1 MRFKYLFLSMLLLI
15 LAFNMGAIAAE
26 DATIGDYSFTIPEDY
41 NITNQTDDVIL
52 LEDSVQYYSLSIT
65 DVKENLDN
73 EEILKRLMSQGYE
86 LEKEGNSTKGIF
98 NVTEYT
104 YNFKDAYYG
113 FLYICEN
120 GDDKLV
126 ITHGTSG
133 EDEYF
138 LSAPDF
144 DVNDILDSME
154 KN

>member
-1 MRFKYLFLSMLLLI
+1 MVLI
-15 LAFNMGAIAAE
+15 LACSISAISAE

-41 NITNQTDDVIL
+41 NITNQSDDVIL

-65 DVKENLDN
+65 DVKEKMDN
-73 EEILKRLMSQGYE
+73 EEILKRLTSQGYE

-113 FLYICEN
+113 FLYICED

-126 ITHGTSG
+126 VTHGTAG

-138 LSAPDF
+138 MDAPDF

-154 KN
+154 KK